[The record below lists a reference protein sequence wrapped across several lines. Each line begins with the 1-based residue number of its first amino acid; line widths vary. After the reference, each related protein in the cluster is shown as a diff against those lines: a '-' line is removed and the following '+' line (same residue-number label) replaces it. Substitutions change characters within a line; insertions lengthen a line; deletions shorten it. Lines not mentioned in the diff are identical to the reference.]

1 MLARLLRGIRDGVAQ
16 ALELLTDRGS
26 TTTSNPEARGK
37 AAGIMQ
43 AQVAMIDA
51 VLPLG
56 AISNLSQSA
65 ASAKPEQPDKL
76 LNDSASCKLTSAPA

>member
-16 ALELLTDRGS
+16 ALGLLTDRG
-26 TTTSNPEARGK
+26 TTTTTNPEARGK

-51 VLPLG
+51 VLPRSCTVETIEDGDKGGRGG
-56 AISNLSQSA
+56 AGPIPQR
-65 ASAKPEQPDKL
+65 
-76 LNDSASCKLTSAPA
+76 